1 MSRTSGAFKAFARLR
16 RGKISSSP
24 RRPLPGIAR
33 KAMVHAPMVKVPGQT
48 TETGTGLWRLPPF
61 EPTHVRAEVKPPKL
75 LAALAASSLP

>member
-1 MSRTSGAFKAFARLR
+1 MA
-16 RGKISSSP
+16 
-24 RRPLPGIAR
+24 
-33 KAMVHAPMVKVPGQT
+33 HAPMVKVPGQT